1 MTPLVKE
8 IVGAVKQG
16 LSLWEKYIDTRQS
29 AYNRKMDKR
38 KRKAIDYAEQ
48 FILAYYEDE
57 VDNKEKYLR
66 RKRDLF
72 FKYNN

>member
-1 MTPLVKE
+1 MKSLPQE

-29 AYNRKMDKR
+29 SYNRSMDKR
-38 KRKAIDYAEQ
+38 KRKAIEYGEQ
-48 FILAYYEDE
+48 FIRAYYDDE
-57 VDNKEKYLR
+57 VEDKEKYLR
-66 RKRDLF
+66 KRRDLF